1 MFLWDVIVLGIP
13 AVLGA
18 VLAVLFAL
26 VQFRMLFFAQSAGY
40 SARKTLRL
48 LFDRAGQMVALP
60 TVVTLAT
67 IFAAAFSFA
76 APNNTVS
83 TVAMLIWIYAVPV
96 AAIVLFVFY
105 LRSLRKTT
113 EKPVICSYTVG
124 IFLIT
129 LALVLL
135 IYWWF
140 GWEWFVQMS
149 MAAIV
154 APFLVPAAMLIAWPA
169 RHLKQKIRSR

>member
-1 MFLWDVIVLGIP
+1 MIVGCTAAIVPIQISKGTLSKEIP
-13 AVLGA
+13 LC
-18 VLAVLFAL
+18 
-26 VQFRMLFFAQSAGY
+26 
-40 SARKTLRL
+40 L
-48 LFDRAGQMVALP
+48 L
-60 TVVTLAT
+60 
-67 IFAAAFSFA
+67 
-76 APNNTVS
+76 
-83 TVAMLIWIYAVPV
+83 

-113 EKPVICSYTVG
+113 EKPVICPYTVG

-149 MAAIV
+149 MAAIA

>member
-48 LFDRAGQMVALP
+48 LFDRAGQMFALP

-83 TVAMLIWIYAVPV
+83 SVAMLIWIYAVPG
-96 AAIVLFVFY
+96 AAIVLRSDVPVGYTARIRNRYPDLDIAFVPDF
-105 LRSLRKTT
+105 
-113 EKPVICSYTVG
+113 
-124 IFLIT
+124 
-129 LALVLL
+129 
-135 IYWWF
+135 
-140 GWEWFVQMS
+140 
-149 MAAIV
+149 
-154 APFLVPAAMLIAWPA
+154 A
-169 RHLKQKIRSR
+169 R